1 MDTVNLAYVA
11 RVLQLLPIP
20 GKDLIEL
27 AVIKGWKCIVKKGE
41 FAVGDLA
48 IYLAI
53 GSVPDFEDPNFA
65 FLKQKNL
72 TRIKTI
78 KMGGVISQGLLGPLT
93 WLTARGMV
101 DVSELKEGDDVA
113 TAMGVTKYI
122 PPEESGQYVP
132 TADNAKKRDPFPDY
146 VPKTDATRLQHAP
159 DYYFEAI
166 AGKDIVIT
174 RKEDGCSATFICYQN
189 QFMICGRNY
198 VWDTVDSSCAHYF
211 NIAAQYGLA
220 EGMPALNRNLAIQ
233 GEICGPKINGNR
245 LKLSQNRLSVFDIFD
260 IDKQQYLSYDE
271 MCAVCT
277 TLGLT
282 TVPLLYR
289 GPATEAVSSLT
300 VDAFLQLSDNTLYGP
315 GIPAEGIV
323 VKVDPVLEEDVGGRV
338 VFKVISNKYL
348 IKYDL

>member
-1 MDTVNLAYVA
+1 MDTVNLAYVV

-53 GSVPDFEDPNFA
+53 GSVPDFEDANFA

-72 TRIKTI
+72 NRIKTI
-78 KMGGVISQGLLGPLT
+78 KMGGVISQGLLGPLV
-93 WLTARGMV
+93 WLTARGMT
-101 DVSELKEGDDVA
+101 DLSEIKEGDDVA

-122 PPEESGQYVP
+122 PPEESGQYAP
-132 TADNAKKRDPFPDY
+132 SDNAKKRDPFPDY

-166 AGKDIVIT
+166 AGKEIVIT
-174 RKEDGCSATFICYQN
+174 RKEDGCSATFICYEN
-189 QFMICGRNY
+189 NFMLCGRNF
-198 VWDTVDSSCAHYF
+198 VWDTVDAGCAHYF
-211 NIAAQYGLA
+211 SIAAQYGLA
-220 EGMPALNRNLAIQ
+220 DSLPALGRNLAIQ
-233 GEICGPKINGNR
+233 GEICGPKINANR
-245 LKLSQNRLSVFDIFD
+245 HKLTQTRFSVFDIYD
-260 IDKQQYLSYDE
+260 IDQQQYLGFDD

-289 GPATEAVSSLT
+289 GPATGAVPSLT
-300 VDAFLQLSDNTLYGP
+300 VDAFLQLSENTLYGP

-323 VKVDPVLEEDVGGRV
+323 VKLDPVPSDVASRV